1 MLSLTKN
8 EGLIL
13 QSERFGK
20 RIATENVDDYKVV
33 GQDQIVYNPYV
44 IWEGAVHILKKYE
57 HGLVSPVY
65 PVWEAR
71 PMEADATFVDA
82 FLRTPLAIAAY
93 NRFAAG
99 AVNRRRAIR
108 KKDFLSIQV
117 PLPPLAEQRI
127 IAHVLRTVQEAI
139 ETTEHVIE
147 AARELKRSLMN
158 HLFTYGPV
166 PVDEAEQIPLKDT
179 DIGPVP
185 EHWDIQRFD
194 ELVEIA
200 TGQVDPKT
208 QPYSEMPHVGPENIE
223 AATGKILSTRSAKE
237 LGLISGKYFFSTQD
251 VLYSKIR
258 PYLRKAAL
266 PTFDGICSA
275 DMYPVRPLDGTLTR
289 AFLYYCLLTEQFTGQ
304 AISYQ
309 NRTGIP
315 KINRTQ
321 LGATLLPLPPI
332 TEQEHVS
339 QILSA
344 VDQKIKVEENRKRT
358 LEVFFK
364 TLLHNLMTGK
374 LRVADLNL
382 STVEEMV

>member
-1 MLSLTKN
+1 MS
-8 EGLIL
+8 
-13 QSERFGK
+13 
-20 RIATENVDDYKVV
+20 
-33 GQDQIVYNPYV
+33 
-44 IWEGAVHILKKYE
+44 
-57 HGLVSPVY
+57 
-65 PVWEAR
+65 
-71 PMEADATFVDA
+71 
-82 FLRTPLAIAAY
+82 
-93 NRFAAG
+93 
-99 AVNRRRAIR
+99 
-108 KKDFLSIQV
+108 
-117 PLPPLAEQRI
+117 
-127 IAHVLRTVQEAI
+127 
-139 ETTEHVIE
+139 
-147 AARELKRSLMN
+147 
-158 HLFTYGPV
+158 
-166 PVDEAEQIPLKDT
+166 
-179 DIGPVP
+179 
-185 EHWDIQRFD
+185 